1 MDMIA
6 DGTDE
11 GALIVNSIATS
22 ATGDIEADDI
32 NIIGTS
38 DPGSLAARRFDFCS
52 PPGLGTKDNACLG
65 GAISG
70 EGYWIGVGSW
80 QHMHRGS
87 RSDDR
92 GCLLQGRKGMRL
104 RTIVAVVSR
113 GRDIQCLPSPS
124 RSCSIDVVVSRG
136 RDIQCLPSP
145 SRSCSILEPLDQNDE
160 QRNHDEQANQQKQT
174 AARELFVESHQTPLI
189 VSCHSTF

>member
-1 MDMIA
+1 TARRIAASWNVMDMIA

-22 ATGDIEADDI
+22 ATGDIKADDI

-80 QHMHRGS
+80 QHMHRCS
-87 RSDDR
+87 RSD
-92 GCLLQGRKGMRL
+92 
-104 RTIVAVVSR
+104 
-113 GRDIQCLPSPS
+113 
-124 RSCSIDVVVSRG
+124 
-136 RDIQCLPSP
+136 
-145 SRSCSILEPLDQNDE
+145 
-160 QRNHDEQANQQKQT
+160 
-174 AARELFVESHQTPLI
+174 
-189 VSCHSTF
+189 